1 LQTEDFNV
9 ASTSKTWQQQ
19 SLKTVSVLSLESA
32 FTSQIFLGSLS
43 AERAFLSRTYF
54 CHALINVDLSK
65 RWSCMLVKLRYIQST
80 LF

>member
-32 FTSQIFLGSLS
+32 FTSQIFLGSLIS
-43 AERAFLSRTYF
+43 TETHLSF
-54 CHALINVDLSK
+54 VVN
-65 RWSCMLVKLRYIQST
+65 
-80 LF
+80 